1 MPIELQAGL
10 EPRSVNDI
18 GADIE
23 RAAVAADDAPAL
35 EHDYPIARSQPCPEA
50 DLVKAIV
57 HQRWAARR
65 AEEFGCDLGFDSCSA
80 AAERSVSI
88 CAFPDPSHMWQ
99 TPVSKMPDPA
109 HRRQSWGSGE
119 LTSICVMDLCTYS
132 LVTPPIKA
140 QRFNRR
146 SGIPFL
152 LTRMRPK
159 AGIRNAAFT
168 EAQAV

>member
-1 MPIELQAGL
+1 
-10 EPRSVNDI
+10 
-18 GADIE
+18 
-23 RAAVAADDAPAL
+23 
-35 EHDYPIARSQPCPEA
+35 
-50 DLVKAIV
+50 
-57 HQRWAARR
+57 
-65 AEEFGCDLGFDSCSA
+65 
-80 AAERSVSI
+80 
-88 CAFPDPSHMWQ
+88 
-99 TPVSKMPDPA
+99 
-109 HRRQSWGSGE
+109 
-119 LTSICVMDLCTYS
+119 MDLCTYS

>member
-50 DLVKAIV
+50 DLVKAVV

-132 LVTPPIKA
+132 LATPSIKA
-140 QRFNRR
+140 FR
-146 SGIPFL
+146 G
-152 LTRMRPK
+152 LTRAPESRSSSRGCDRRL
-159 AGIRNAAFT
+159 A
-168 EAQAV
+168 